1 VRTRSPCAGAGG
13 SLYFGAISATQDEA
27 IDPMTARLYL
37 RDSYRREFD
46 AEVVESEGGWC
57 TLSGTAFFPG
67 GGGQPPDRGHLF
79 LGGRVMPVT
88 ALRED
93 GAGRIWHRI
102 DRDLT
107 VGDAVQGVIDWPF
120 RYALMRHHGLMHVV
134 NTVADRQ
141 FGGVITGVQIGPD
154 RSRIDFRLGDF
165 SRAGV
170 VDFERHV
177 NDAIDRDLRITSA
190 CISESEYRQRP
201 ELIRT
206 LNVQPPVAE
215 GQVRIVEIEGFDAQ
229 ACGGTHV
236 HATGEIGRARLDRFD
251 NKGKDN
257 KRFYWDLAPPA

>member
-1 VRTRSPCAGAGG
+1 
-13 SLYFGAISATQDEA
+13 
-27 IDPMTARLYL
+27 MTARLYL
-37 RDSYRREFD
+37 QDSYRQEFE

-57 TLSGTAFFPG
+57 TLSRTAFYPG
-67 GGGQPPDRGHLF
+67 GGGQPPDRGHLR
-79 LGGRVMPVT
+79 LGSRVMPVT

-93 GAGRIWHRI
+93 GPGRIWHRV
-102 DRDLT
+102 DRDLA

-134 NTVADRQ
+134 NTVAGRL
-141 FGGVITGVQIGPD
+141 FGGVITGVQIGPH

-165 SRAGV
+165 ARARV
-170 VDFERHV
+170 ADFERHV
-177 NDAIDRDLRITSA
+177 NDAIERK
-190 CISESEYRQRP
+190 YRRRP

-206 LNVQPPVAE
+206 LNVQPPIVE
-215 GQVRIVEIEGFDAQ
+215 GRIRIVEIEGFDAQ

-257 KRFYWDLAPPA
+257 KRFYWDLSPPA